1 MSGPI
6 RHEISSFSVLSYVW
20 RARGATTEFIAP
32 SCGGVKYER
41 AARNTHV
48 SSIYVRMLNA
58 RTCANTHFFETEDRQ
73 IQIFAKWCLPIPSF
87 ELLLWRDDIY
97 KHDGRFVGG
106 LTSVRFV
113 SKPDFVAYACKPAA
127 QSVKATTVKCMLTI
141 DIFVSTQWR
150 INRIIGCFDESA
162 ELRRDK
168 TDVSRVAQSLSIGL
182 RLTTYVLPSCV
193 SVSKRI
199 NLLPV
204 WLLI

>member
-1 MSGPI
+1 MQGHV
-6 RHEISSFSVLSYVW
+6 RTRTFS
-20 RARGATTEFIAP
+20 RQRTARY
-32 SCGGVKYER
+32 KYLR
-41 AARNTHV
+41 SDVYPFLRSNC
-48 SSIYVRMLNA
+48 Y
-58 RTCANTHFFETEDRQ
+58 FDET
-73 IQIFAKWCLPIPSF
+73 
-87 ELLLWRDDIY
+87 IY

-106 LTSVRFV
+106 LISVRFV

-162 ELRRDK
+162 ELRPDK

-204 WLLI
+204 